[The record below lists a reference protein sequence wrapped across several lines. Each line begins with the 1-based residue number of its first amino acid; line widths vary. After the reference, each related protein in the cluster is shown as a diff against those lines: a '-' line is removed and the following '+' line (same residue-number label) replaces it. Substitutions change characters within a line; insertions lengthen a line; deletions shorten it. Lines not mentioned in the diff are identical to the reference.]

1 MARARLEI
9 VQPLLDKL
17 DEIESAASGW
27 QMGSEPSQREIRRV
41 RDEYLVWYASAQRI
55 IPEEKL
61 EKFRNAYEGG
71 LVIKRI
77 RDFLCSPMEPNVL
90 ANPSDPNNPYGTY
103 QYSFDNCFR
112 SSAAIQRE
120 LLYEVTQLEV
130 PLAAELERLADL
142 LSRVPDYLKMLADA
156 GAPEVMNEPG
166 LQELLHPL
174 LQVLFGDVR
183 REDLVPQ
190 FAGGGSRVDFLLKEL
205 GVVLETKMT
214 RPKLT
219 DKKVG
224 EELLIDWSRYRKHPD
239 CAAIFGLVYD
249 PARYILNPKGLQA
262 DLTDMSAA
270 VPTCALV
277 IR

>member
-1 MARARLEI
+1 MAQASLEI

-17 DEIESAASGW
+17 DELESAASRW
-27 QMGSEPSQREIRRV
+27 QESATPSQDEIRQV
-41 RDEYLVWYASAQRI
+41 RDEYLAWYASAQRL
-55 IPEEKL
+55 IPDEKL
-61 EKFRNAYEGG
+61 AKFRDAYEGG

-77 RDFLCSPMEPNVL
+77 RDFLSNPMEPNAL
-90 ANPSDPNNPYGTY
+90 ADPSDPSNPFGPY
-103 QYSFDNCFR
+103 QYSFEDSFR
-112 SSAAIQRE
+112 ASAAIQRE
-120 LLYEVTQLEV
+120 VLYEVTQLEV
-130 PLAAELERLADL
+130 PLVAELERLADL

-156 GAPEVMNEPG
+156 GAPKVATESG

-174 LQVLFGDVR
+174 LQVLYADVR

-190 FAGGGSRVDFLLKEL
+190 FAGGGSRVDFLLKEV

-214 RPKLT
+214 RPTLT

-224 EELLIDWSRYRKHPD
+224 EELLVDWSRYRKHPD
-239 CAAIFGLVYD
+239 CAAVFGLIYD
-249 PARYILNPKGLQA
+249 PARHISNPKGLQA

-277 IR
+277 VR